1 MAQYSGFDD
10 LAFDDASTEAKRDAT
25 SAVPLQNGIRA
36 AAWRIE
42 DLPKPALCVPLVAQY
57 LWLAA
62 RYRSL
67 TLPTAVNPSI
77 ETGGMVGESKAAC
90 LAQIGTAFAGHVA
103 PWVLVGPGANP
114 CAARQRA
121 GLDFPLIAKPDIG
134 WCGYGVRIVRDDAA
148 LEDYAASFPPD
159 GAFIVQ
165 ALAEGPHEAG
175 LFYVRDPDRR
185 TGRLTAITL
194 RHTPFVTG
202 DGHHN
207 VAALV
212 DIDARQRGHAAYYAA
227 AMGAAKWAGI
237 PAPGERVLLTTIAS
251 LRAGA
256 RYEDASAHTAP
267 ALATRI
273 DAIARSMDR
282 FHWGRFDVRFN
293 SLSALQAG
301 EFTIIE
307 VNGAGAEA
315 INFWD
320 SGISLRDAFAGV
332 FAKQS
337 ALFALG
343 ARMRARGCRPVGVL
357 VLARAWLKQMRL
369 VRRYPL
375 SN

>member
-1 MAQYSGFDD
+1 MAQGV
-10 LAFDDASTEAKRDAT
+10 AFDDASNDAKPADAG
-25 SAVPLQNGIRA
+25 AVPLRFGDRLA
-36 AAWRIE
+36 RWRIE
-42 DLPKPALCVPLVAQY
+42 DLPKPLLCVPLVAQY

-90 LAQIGTAFAGHVA
+90 LAQIGAAFASHVA
-103 PWVLVGPGANP
+103 PWRLVGPGENP
-114 CAARQRA
+114 CAVRREA
-121 GLDFPLIAKPDIG
+121 GFAYPLIAKPDIG

-148 LEDYAASFPPD
+148 LHDYAASFPP
-159 GAFIVQ
+159 GGRFMVQ
-165 ALAEGPHEAG
+165 ALAEGPQEAG
-175 LFYVRDPDRR
+175 LFYRRDPGESM
-185 TGRLTAITL
+185 GRLTAMTL
-194 RHTPFVTG
+194 RHTPHVVG
-202 DGHHN
+202 DGRRS

-212 DIDARQRGHAAYYAA
+212 ETDPQQRRHATYYAA
-227 AMGAAKWAGI
+227 ALQAAKWASI

-256 RYEDASAHTAP
+256 RYEDASARITP
-267 ALATRI
+267 ALSARI

-282 FHWGRFDVRFN
+282 FHWGRFDVRF
-293 SLSALQAG
+293 SSVAALQAG

-315 INFWD
+315 IQFWD
-320 SGISLRDAFAGV
+320 PGIALPDAFAGV
-332 FAKQS
+332 FAKQA

-343 ARMRARGCRPVGVL
+343 ARMRTRGWRPVGPVA
-357 VLARAWLKQMRL
+357 LARAWLKQMRL
-369 VRRYPL
+369 VRGYPV